1 MRITCPHCE
10 FSREVPD
17 DKVPARSV
25 RATCPKC
32 KHKFQFRRIGNEAV
46 SSLDEQTQDMTGAV
60 SSPTPVAPIR
70 QEPEMPAYEQR
81 ASEPPRSL
89 RSTLP
94 QDDVPPTYDQDP
106 DQVAYQDP
114 DQVAYQDPPQE
125 HYSEESPIESVR
137 YTEPQEGD
145 TEQDNESNAHVAYD
159 DTPTDTNE
167 PSSSRTPGQMRAD
180 NPDDIPFQH
189 RHHLS
194 KSSDREGQDIWSKLE
209 AMEQDTRRRA
219 DNEVEPVDDAIPWE
233 HLDRH
238 GFLNGFA
245 STIFKI
251 MFKPLSFFGNMA
263 RDERETPKIGKA
275 LVFNILISELIVL
288 MDFVWLFVGARTKL
302 AGGEEARELLHVLSD
317 SPGLELLVFMLLIP
331 FMFAIAAYIDAGLI
345 HLLLM
350 VFRGAKRSFAHTFRA
365 ICYSG
370 APLIIL
376 AIPVAGQVLSP
387 MVMVWSMSLQAIGL
401 QRVHGIASTQALAAV
416 LIKWTLYVLLFMQ
429 LGNVTMP

>member
-1 MRITCPHCE
+1 MRITCPHCG
-10 FSREVPD
+10 FSRDVPN

-32 KHKFQFRRIGNEAV
+32 KHKFQFRRVGDEAV
-46 SSLDEQTQDMTGAV
+46 SSLDGQDEAPAAV
-60 SSPTPVAPIR
+60 NSPSHQPDYAESDTVQPEHYER
-70 QEPEMPAYEQR
+70 EPSQARYANTAHPREGIEDDSIEYQ
-81 ASEPPRSL
+81 EPPRESG
-89 RSTLP
+89 
-94 QDDVPPTYDQDP
+94 DG
-106 DQVAYQDP
+106 
-114 DQVAYQDPPQE
+114 
-125 HYSEESPIESVR
+125 SPIESVH
-137 YTEPQEGD
+137 YAEPGD
-145 TEQDNESNAHVAYD
+145 EEAGQDSTGSMKHDTAYEEPEND
-159 DTPTDTNE
+159 ASPASDTP
-167 PSSSRTPGQMRAD
+167 GHMRAD
-180 NPDDIPFQH
+180 NPDDVPFQNQTE
-189 RHHLS
+189 RS
-194 KSSDREGQDIWSKLE
+194 ENSDRDGQDIWAKLE
-209 AMEQDTRRRA
+209 AMERNGGRRRL
-219 DNEVEPVDDAIPWE
+219 DETGETVDDAIPWE

-263 RDERETPKIGKA
+263 RDERETPHVGKA

-302 AGGEEARELLHVLSD
+302 AGGDEAQELLHVLAA
-317 SPGLELLVFMLLIP
+317 SPGMELLVFMLLIP
-331 FMFAIAAYIDAGLI
+331 FMFALAAYIDAGLI

-350 VFRGAKRSFAHTFRA
+350 LFRGAKRSFAHTFRT

-376 AIPVAGQVLSP
+376 AIPVAGQYLSP
-387 MVMVWSMSLQAIGL
+387 LVMVWSMSLQAIGL

-429 LGNVTMP
+429 LGSIAMP